1 MRSFPEPGDL
11 RRSRL
16 PLVDKGAFPTPMR
29 VGLLPS
35 EVRSFPTS
43 GERPCTALTLRSY
56 FQGHAGLAQ
65 WPPAACAAS
74 LLFHA
79 QQTRPMDQ
87 DAYLRFPTLFA
98 DTITFVAD
106 DDLWQVSSGGGL
118 ARRLTAGLS
127 EPATPCLSPDGKW
140 IAFIGRDEQHAE
152 VYVMASEGGPAK
164 RLTWLGPDTIVRGW
178 TPEGQIL
185 FVSTHGQPF
194 FRNYRAYTLAPE
206 GGAPQPLPLGQVNHL
221 AFGPAGARV
230 IGRNTADPARWK
242 RYRGGTAGHLW
253 IDADG
258 TGSFRRMTELQ
269 GNITSPMW
277 LGGRIYHLS
286 DFEGVGNLYS
296 CRPDGTDLQRHTH
309 HEDFYARHAQTDGR
323 RIVYQCGA
331 QIWLYEPAGPPQGRM
346 PKGEARRNPDKPA
359 SDTASGLSTRVDVRT
374 PAHRTQAARK
384 FVPAADH
391 LGTVNVHPAGHSV
404 AIDTRGKLITM
415 ALWEGAARQHD
426 DDIADAAPSGRLRR
440 GQWLADG
447 STLVAVSDASGEER
461 ITVFANDAAR
471 ALPWDVGHVS
481 ALRAAP
487 RGTLVAIANHRNQ
500 VLIGDL
506 ASGALTT
513 VDTSEAGRSD
523 DLAWSADGAWLA
535 YSFQTSPRHTAIKLF
550 EVGSGTSTLV
560 TTPEFRDY
568 SPSFDPDGKYLYF
581 LSLRTFDPVYDSV
594 QFELSFPR
602 AARPYLIALHA
613 GGSPPFDPAPKGLK
627 HEGPGFDAAKP
638 DVATIVPPM
647 RVDLAGIARRI
658 APFPVS
664 ENRFGKV
671 VGAAS
676 GKVVWS
682 VQGIVGAH
690 GRGGH
695 KEAPARLEV
704 FDFATLRTEAL
715 ADKADSF
722 ELANDHTT
730 LVLREGKRLRAIGID
745 AKPASDKDSAAE
757 ASGPPSRKSGW
768 LDLERIRISVEPTR
782 EWRQMLREVWRL
794 QRDQFWAANMSGV
807 DWDAVY
813 ARYEPLVGLVATRGE
828 LSDLIWEMQGELGT
842 SHAYEMGGDHRRPP
856 SIALGHLGA
865 DTRLV
870 PADQSYEITR
880 LVCGDAWDAGAD
892 SPLNAVGVEAKIGER
907 IVAVNG
913 QRVSADRP
921 PQALLVH
928 QANAKVELTLAS
940 GAGEAAATRT
950 VLVNTLADE
959 VPARYREWVEH
970 KRAWVHE
977 HSAGR
982 VGYFHLPDMMAAGY
996 AEFHRYFSA
1005 ECDRDALIVDVRYNR
1020 GGHVSQLLLEKVA
1033 RRRIGY
1039 ALTRWGRPSPY
1050 PDESVAGPV
1059 VALTNEHA
1067 GSDGD
1072 IFSHSFKLMGIG
1084 PLVGTRTWGGVV
1096 GIWPRHALVDG
1107 TATTQPEFAF
1117 WFGDVGF
1124 GVENHGTDPQ
1134 IEIDNAPQDA
1144 AAGRDRQLEVAV
1156 ATALAEI
1163 DRIGVKTPEFGTRP
1177 DLAAPPWPARG

>member
-1 MRSFPEPGDL
+1 MHL
-11 RRSRL
+11 
-16 PLVDKGAFPTPMR
+16 T
-29 VGLLPS
+29 GLALILA
-35 EVRSFPTS
+35 PTS
-43 GERPCTALTLRSY
+43 PRPNK
-56 FQGHAGLAQ
+56 H
-65 WPPAACAAS
+65 
-74 LLFHA
+74 
-79 QQTRPMDQ
+79 PMEH
-87 DAYLRFPTLFA
+87 DAYLRFPTLHG
-98 DTITFVAD
+98 DTLTFVTD
-106 DDLWQVSSGGGL
+106 DDLWQASTHGGV

-127 EPATPCLSPDGKW
+127 EPSAPCLSPDGKW

-152 VYVMASEGGPAK
+152 VYLMAAEGGPAK

-178 TPEGQIL
+178 TPEGHIL

-194 FRNYRAYTLAPE
+194 FRNYRAYTLDPA
-206 GGAPQPLPLGQVNHL
+206 GGAPQLLPLGQVNHL

-253 IDADG
+253 IDAEG
-258 TGSFRRMTELQ
+258 AGNFRRMSELR

-296 CRPDGTDLQRHTH
+296 CLPDGGDLQRHTH
-309 HEDFYARHAQTDGR
+309 HDDFYARHAQTDGK

-331 QIWLYEPAGPPQGRM
+331 RLWLHA
-346 PKGEARRNPDKPA
+346 PA
-359 SDTASGLSTRVDVRT
+359 SGAVAETNTPVDMRT
-374 PAHRTQAARK
+374 PAHRTQAARR

-391 LGTVNVHPAGHSV
+391 LGSVHVHPGGHSV
-404 AIDTRGKLITM
+404 AIEARGKLVTM
-415 ALWEGAARQHD
+415 ALWEGAVRQHD
-426 DDIADAAPSGRLRR
+426 DDAVGGFDASGASKANADVASNADGSATSIANVSASPSAIDMASARLRH

-461 ITVFANDAAR
+461 ITLFGNGAVR
-471 ALPWDVGHVS
+471 ALAWDVGRVT

-487 RGTLVAIANHRNQ
+487 RGGLVAIANHRNE
-500 VLIGDL
+500 VLIGDT
-506 ASGALTT
+506 ASGVLTA
-513 VDTSEAGRSD
+513 VDKSDDGRSD
-523 DLAWSADGAWLA
+523 DLAWSADARWLA
-535 YSFQTSPRHTAIKLF
+535 YTFQTGPRHVAIKLF
-550 EVGSGTSTLV
+550 GVDDASRTLV
-560 TTPEFRDY
+560 TQPEFRDY

-602 AARPYLIALHA
+602 AARPYLVALRS
-613 GGSPPFDPAPKGLK
+613 GGAPPFDPAPKGMK
-627 HEGPGFDAAKP
+627 DDAPGAAAADTAAPPAPQASGAKADAA
-638 DVATIVPPM
+638 AAVPP
-647 RVDLAGIARRI
+647 VQIDLPGIAQRI
-658 APFPVS
+658 AAFPVA
-664 ENRFGKV
+664 ENRFGKL
-671 VGAAS
+671 VGAAR
-676 GKVVWS
+676 GKLVWS

-695 KEAPARLEV
+695 KEAPAKLEV
-704 FDFATLRTEAL
+704 FDFATLRTEPL
-715 ADKADSF
+715 VDKADAF
-722 ELANDHTT
+722 ELAADHVT
-730 LVLREGKRLRAIGID
+730 LLLREGKRLRAISVHV
-745 AKPASDKDSAAE
+745 KPAQAREEATA

-768 LDLERIRISVEPTR
+768 LDLERIRIAVEPQR

-807 DWDAVY
+807 DWAAVY
-813 ARYEPLVGLVATRGE
+813 ARYEPLVARVATRGE
-828 LSDLIWEMQGELGT
+828 LSDLVWEMQGELGT
-842 SHAYEMGGDHRRPP
+842 SHAYEMGGDHRKPP
-856 SIALGHLGA
+856 AVALGFLGA
-865 DTRLV
+865 DTRFV
-870 PADQSYEITR
+870 SAEAGYEITR

-892 SPLNAVGVEAKIGER
+892 SPLNAVGVEARVGER

-913 QRVSADRP
+913 QRVSRERP

-940 GAGEAAATRT
+940 GEGVAGSESAVNATITATITATINTTTRN

-959 VPARYREWVEH
+959 VPARYREWVERN
-970 KRAWVHE
+970 RAWVHE
-977 HSAGR
+977 QSGGR

-996 AEFHRYFSA
+996 AEFHRYFNA

-1033 RRRIGY
+1033 RKRIGY
-1039 ALTRWGRPSPY
+1039 ALTRWGRPAPY
-1050 PDESVAGPV
+1050 PDEAVAGPV

-1117 WFGDVGF
+1117 WFRDAGF
-1124 GVENHGTDPQ
+1124 GVENYGTDPQ

-1144 AAGRDRQLEVAV
+1144 AAGRDRQLEVAL

-1163 DRIGVKTPEFGTRP
+1163 ARVGVKAPEFGARP
-1177 DLAAPPWPARG
+1177 ALAAPLLPERLGSVGVADV